1 MPCFVRLSF
10 KQVDD
15 AQEEL
20 GIQQYVKNKHTGAF
34 MPLGKLLSLI
44 DEMYQEKMKAD
55 EIDDRGAR
63 VPFSSGVSG
72 FKVYYPDKGLGL
84 LVPYLRQSSNA

>member
-1 MPCFVRLSF
+1 MPCFLRLSF
-10 KQVDD
+10 KQVGD
-15 AQEEL
+15 AQEEI

-44 DEMYQEKMKAD
+44 DEMYQEKMKTD

-63 VPFSSGVSG
+63 ASFSSGVSG
-72 FKVYYPDKGLGL
+72 FEVR
-84 LVPYLRQSSNA
+84 YLD